1 MKFILLIF
9 SFVAKHLIFKNDV
22 KSNAPNKYNEFE
34 GCDQRYVL
42 SKSFTNV
49 TDSSR
54 SPPNDTQIAFGKNET
69 VTSTDVFKFNKF
81 FYQKDLLIYLQNPN
95 ASIIN
100 KLALLDK
107 YDGEFNTVSKFA
119 TNLVAGGLFTSWDMD
134 MDMDM
139 EFDLNKKKT

>member
-42 SKSFTNV
+42 S
-49 TDSSR
+49 
-54 SPPNDTQIAFGKNET
+54 NDTQIAFGKNDT
-69 VTSTDVFKFNKF
+69 ITSADVFKFNKF

-134 MDMDM
+134 M

>member
-54 SPPNDTQIAFGKNET
+54 SPPNDTQSAFVKNET
-69 VTSTDVFKFNKF
+69 VTSTDVFKFNKLG
-81 FYQKDLLIYLQNPN
+81 FY
-95 ASIIN
+95 
-100 KLALLDK
+100 
-107 YDGEFNTVSKFA
+107 FN
-119 TNLVAGGLFTSWDMD
+119 GGG
-134 MDMDM
+134 
-139 EFDLNKKKT
+139 

>member
-54 SPPNDTQIAFGKNET
+54 SPPNDTQIAFGKNDT
-69 VTSTDVFKFNKF
+69 NKF

-134 MDMDM
+134 M

>member
-9 SFVAKHLIFKNDV
+9 STING
-22 KSNAPNKYNEFE
+22 E
-34 GCDQRYVL
+34 
-42 SKSFTNV
+42 SFTNV

-54 SPPNDTQIAFGKNET
+54 SPPNDTQSAFVKNET

>member
-1 MKFILLIF
+1 MHVYFINKMKFILLIF

-42 SKSFTNV
+42 S
-49 TDSSR
+49 
-54 SPPNDTQIAFGKNET
+54 NDTQIAFGKNDT
-69 VTSTDVFKFNKF
+69 ITSADVFKFNKF